1 MSFEEL
7 LTPKTQPE
15 ALAELRADVLAAP
28 ANIAAEVLDTP
39 TTSEAAIVY
48 ALSIAEST
56 RSSDRAFFAR
66 SASRVTA
73 SDPYVR
79 VIARDGYSLE
89 PKTSTFAT
97 TTMEGSNAST
107 LFYGP
112 YEPGQF
118 IPRNS
123 VTKKLYKNVDT
134 ISFPAGSSGVTFEV
148 VAIEAGSA
156 SSAQPNEITELETP
170 EQGLTVNNPSA
181 ALANDDETA
190 EALNGRIDAKIG
202 SLGEPGARGWN
213 TGATGTSF
221 EAVAKNGPD
230 DGGGCVR
237 ADGSR
242 IDVTRTQVVR
252 NDVTGVITL
261 YLADDDGPILTDDVA
276 IVREQVQFYTE
287 WLGLTVE
294 VENSTLVT
302 VTYDGTL
309 TISTKGVSATN
320 GAIEAQAQAELTAA
334 GRILQIGEG
343 PTLDYG
349 RDAILDAGNAG
360 KPTAFRLRSLALS
373 LPTTDTVL
381 ADGEVVALVLGTL
394 SIVRA

>member
-56 RSSDRAFFAR
+56 RSDDRAFFAR
-66 SASRVTA
+66 SASRLTA

-79 VIARDGYSLE
+79 EIARNQFSLE
-89 PKTSTFAT
+89 PKTKTFAT
-97 TTMEGSNAST
+97 TTMEADNAST

-112 YEPGQF
+112 YEPGEF

-134 ISFPAGSSGVTFEV
+134 ISFPAGTTGTLFDV
-148 VAIEAGSA
+148 VAIEAGSE

-170 EQGLTVNNPSA
+170 EQGLTVNNPAA
-181 ALANDDETA
+181 ALANDEETA
-190 EALNGRIDAKIG
+190 AALNGRIDAKIG

-213 TGATGTSF
+213 TGATTTAF

-252 NDVTGVITL
+252 DDVTGVITL
-261 YLADDDGPILTDDVA
+261 YLADDDGPILTGDVA
-276 IVREQVQFYTE
+276 FVREQVQFYTE

-302 VTYDGTL
+302 VTYNGTL
-309 TISTKGVSATN
+309 TISTKGVSATDA
-320 GAIEAQAQAELTAA
+320 AIQAQAQAELTAA

-349 RDAILDAGNAG
+349 RDAILDAGNTG
-360 KPTAFRLRSLALS
+360 KPTAFRLKSLVLS
-373 LPTTDTVL
+373 LPTTDTTL

-394 SIVRA
+394 SIVRS